1 MVSLPKTL
9 PRGNEPPGNPPV
21 HQSGAD
27 VHFLHFSQLLK
38 RPVVA
43 GSIRDRIG
51 RVTDLVFTHMEPFPE
66 AAGIFLDHGWGK
78 PTEFVPWDKVIKIED
93 DAIFVQPAPEGA
105 YQSFVDQPGWIL
117 VDKHLMGR
125 TILDIDGRRI
135 EVVNDVRFLESH
147 GRLLL
152 IDVDLSFN
160 GFLRRW
166 GLGRV
171 TKAGDKLVSWRYVQP
186 LSLEDAIP
194 TDRLKLSVT
203 RSQLQD
209 LPGEDLADA
218 LEELSGKEQQ
228 ALFSALDP
236 EKAAETLTEAEPR
249 AQRQIIEDLTSDQG
263 RAIFNKMTVLQLA
276 NLFASLPQEKMRE
289 VSGWLGPVRAKAV
302 TNLLTE
308 REATAKD
315 MISLSFVARPT
326 SAKVGDVLAQIR
338 GTGYEPRSL
347 SYLYVVADEAPV
359 LQGVV
364 DLRDLVLASDQA
376 TLGDIMISPVV
387 AAQENDLRDDLEKM
401 FEKYGFGMIPVVDD
415 QDRLFGVIRYNDI
428 MKGPELN
435 T

>member
-1 MVSLPKTL
+1 MVSLPKNAPHPDDPIGSPAL
-9 PRGNEPPGNPPV
+9 HGHG
-21 HQSGAD
+21 GGM
-27 VHFLHFSQLLK
+27 HFLHFSQLLK
-38 RPVVA
+38 RRVVA

-51 RVTDLVFTHMEPFPE
+51 RVADLVFTQAEPFPE
-66 AAGIFLDHGWGK
+66 AAGIFIDHGWGK
-78 PTEFVPWDKVIKIED
+78 PTEFVPWDKVVKIED
-93 DAIFVQPAPEGA
+93 DAIFVQPAPGGV
-105 YQSFVDQPGWIL
+105 YPPFVDQPGWIM
-117 VDKHLMGR
+117 VDTHLMGR

-171 TKAGDKLVSWRYVQP
+171 TKATDRLVSWKYVQP

-218 LEELSGKEQQ
+218 LEELSGTEQQ

-249 AQRQIIEDLTSDQG
+249 AQRQIIEDLTSDQS
-263 RAIFNKMTVLQLA
+263 RAIFDKMTVLQLA

-289 VSGWLGPVRAKAV
+289 VSAWLGPVRAKAV
-302 TNLLTE
+302 ANLLTE

-315 MISLSFVARPT
+315 MVSSAFIARPGHT
-326 SAKVGDVLAQIR
+326 KVGDVLRDIR
-338 GTGYEPRSL
+338 GTRHEPRTL
-347 SYLYVVADEAPV
+347 SYLYVVAEEAPV

-364 DLRDLVLASDQA
+364 DLRDLVLAPDDS
-376 TLGDIMISPVV
+376 TLADIMISPVV